1 MRLASAASRLTGAT
15 LATVGPMRLAVA
27 LLVAL
32 PLAAAD
38 LAVKATWPTP
48 WWAYHQRSLAWVL
61 LCLIVL
67 AAISLLLRLPS
78 LLVPP
83 AAGILA
89 GGVLGNAL
97 SAAWNGLAVPNPL
110 VLTGSRSVI
119 AFNLADVWV
128 IVGLVTLVPLV
139 GTWLIRHR
147 EAVPALGPGRRRARG
162 S

>member
-1 MRLASAASRLTGAT
+1 HGRRADARRRHGHGAGPRLARAGARLDRAGARAPARPARVRLASAASRLTGAT

-89 GGVLGNAL
+89 GGVL
-97 SAAWNGLAVPNPL
+97 
-110 VLTGSRSVI
+110 
-119 AFNLADVWV
+119 
-128 IVGLVTLVPLV
+128 
-139 GTWLIRHR
+139 
-147 EAVPALGPGRRRARG
+147 
-162 S
+162 

>member
-1 MRLASAASRLTGAT
+1 
-15 LATVGPMRLAVA
+15 MRLAVA

-48 WWAYHQRSLAWVL
+48 WWAYHQRSLGWIV
-61 LCLIVL
+61 LCLVVL
-67 AAISLLLRLPS
+67 AGIGLLVRLPS

-89 GGVLGNAL
+89 GGVLGNVL
-97 SAAWNGLAVPNPL
+97 SAAWNGLVVPNPL
-110 VLTGSRSVI
+110 VLTGSGSAI

-128 IVGLVTLVPLV
+128 IVGLLTLVPLL

-147 EAVPALGPGRRRARG
+147 ETLPSRARARRRTPG

>member
-1 MRLASAASRLTGAT
+1 
-15 LATVGPMRLAVA
+15 MRLAVA
-27 LLVAL
+27 LVVAL
-32 PLAAAD
+32 PLAALD
-38 LAVKATWPTP
+38 LAVKAALPTP
-48 WWAYHQRSLAWVL
+48 WWAYHQRSLAWVV
-61 LCLIVL
+61 LCLVVL
-67 AAISLLLRLPS
+67 AGIGLLVRLPS
-78 LLVPP
+78 PLVPP

-110 VLTGSRSVI
+110 MLTGSHSVI

-128 IVGLVTLVPLV
+128 AVGLLVLVPVL

-147 EAVPALGPGRRRARG
+147 ETLPSRTRRRTPPG